1 MKKTTGNMYENVK
14 TWNPI
19 DGICPHSCS
28 YCAVKK
34 LFNRKLPGAINKYSG
49 DLRINEKEFKRNLGS
64 GNTWFIAGVGN
75 DLFAEG
81 VKFAWIDR
89 IIEHCQNY
97 PNNTYMLQSKNT
109 CNMQEWVGKTK
120 LKITDNFIFGT
131 TIETDISIFIQEYS
145 NGRNQSLWRS
155 GCLAPIN
162 VRKYVTIEPIM
173 QFTLQGMINLIS
185 NIKPEIIYIGA
196 NSYNKIILPEPSKEE
211 ILQLISELEKICPV
225 KQKSNLKR
233 LLK

>member
-49 DLRINEKEFKRNLGS
+49 DLRINEKELKRNLGS
-64 GNTWFIAGVGN
+64 GNTWFISGVGN

-81 VKFAWIDR
+81 VKFGWIDR
-89 IIEHCQNY
+89 IIEHCFNY
-97 PNNTYMLQSKNT
+97 PDNTYMLQTKDAEQMYEY
-109 CNMQEWVGKTK
+109 CKTIEFPNNF
-120 LKITDNFIFGT
+120 LLGITL
-131 TIETDISIFIQEYS
+131 ETDIDGMLSF
-145 NGRNQSLWRS
+145 S
-155 GCLAPIN
+155 GGNYFYDRAEWLRIIN
-162 VRKYVTIEPIM
+162 HKRKYITIEPV
-173 QFTLQGMINLIS
+173 INFS
-185 NIKPEIIYIGA
+185 NEFINIIKVVEPELIYIGA
-196 NSYNKIILPEPSKEE
+196 NSLKEVTLPEPSKVEV
-211 ILQLISELEKICPV
+211 LQLILELEKICPV